1 MDRKTGLGGT
11 DISAICGLDP
21 RRSAF
26 DVYCS
31 KVGLLVDVP
40 REENERMWAG
50 KKLERAIADMYSDR
64 EGKPI
69 KWSDKIDR
77 HHERP
82 WQLASADFFVDSKP
96 ERIGADSKNVSWEFS
111 HLWGEDGSDDV
122 PDWISMQ
129 MHWYLAFYD
138 IEQWH
143 IAALFGGND
152 FRVFKLKRDF
162 ELEEMLLDAGER
174 FWRDH
179 VEAGVPPEM
188 TATPTAYAYLR
199 ARFPRNSGAMR
210 TPTGDEAV
218 LIEEFLSARAAHRAT
233 EKVYQDAEVKLKA
246 AIGNDDGF
254 RLHNGRVTYKKIA
267 DTLGIDYEAL
277 AHWSAGDDYEH
288 LAAQFH
294 GVTRYGYR
302 RLDVR
307 VKE

>member
-1 MDRKTGLGGT
+1 MDRRKGLGGT

-31 KVGLLVDVP
+31 KVGLLDDVV
-40 REENERMWAG
+40 RETNERMWAG
-50 KKLERAIADMYSDR
+50 KKLERAIAEMYSER
-64 EGKPI
+64 EGRRI
-69 KWSDKIDR
+69 HWWDQVSR
-77 HHERP
+77 HQKRE
-82 WQLASADFFVDSKP
+82 WQLASADFFVDGNP
-96 ERIGADSKNVSWEFS
+96 MRIGADSKNVSWEFS
-111 HLWGEDGSDDV
+111 HLWGEDGSEDV

-174 FWRDH
+174 FWRDN
-179 VEAGVPPEM
+179 VLAGVPPEM
-188 TATPTAYAYLR
+188 TATPTAYAYLK

-210 TPTGDEAV
+210 VPTGEEAI
-218 LIEEFLSARAAHRAT
+218 LIEEFLSARAAHKAT
-233 EKVYQDAEVKLKA
+233 EKVYQNAEVKLKA
-246 AIGNDDGF
+246 AIGTDDGF
-254 RLHNGRVTYKKIA
+254 RLHNGRVTYNRIKDSMGTDHA
-267 DTLGIDYEAL
+267 AL
-277 AHWSAGDDYEH
+277 AQWAAGDDYER
-288 LAAQFH
+288 LARQFY
-294 GVTRYGYR
+294 GVTREGYR

-307 VKE
+307 IKD